1 METPAETN
9 NQASVEASPVQG
21 EDTAEPDTTKP
32 KASETSTEENSSPVR
47 KSNRTPK
54 KTRKAMES
62 YDDTLQQQPP
72 RKLARTE
79 SSPVGS
85 VANPPVAEGKDG
97 PANRYLCQISGSF
110 LSQIPTND

>member
-97 PANRYLCQISGSF
+97 PAI
-110 LSQIPTND
+110 